1 MTQLDAN
8 QSAVT
13 PDTTTSNASPSE
25 SPKKPRGF
33 AAMDPAAVAAIARKG
48 GRAAHAS
55 GRAHEFSADE
65 ARAAGKKGGLAPHV
79 SRGGPRKTPRT
90 TTQTSTG

>member
-1 MTQLDAN
+1 MSQFENEKEKLSDAEVN
-8 QSAVT
+8 ASA
-13 PDTTTSNASPSE
+13 TTSDA
-25 SPKKPRGF
+25 PKKPRGF
-33 AAMDPAAVAAIARKG
+33 AAMDPTVVAAIARKG

-90 TTQTSTG
+90 RTDSPST

>member
-1 MTQLDAN
+1 MTQYENEKAKLSDAEVT
-8 QSAVT
+8 SAA
-13 PDTTTSNASPSE
+13 TSSSE
-25 SPKKPRGF
+25 TPKKPRGF
-33 AAMDPAAVAAIARKG
+33 AAMDPTVVATIARKG

-55 GRAHEFSADE
+55 GRAHEFTADE

-90 TTQTSTG
+90 TTEASG